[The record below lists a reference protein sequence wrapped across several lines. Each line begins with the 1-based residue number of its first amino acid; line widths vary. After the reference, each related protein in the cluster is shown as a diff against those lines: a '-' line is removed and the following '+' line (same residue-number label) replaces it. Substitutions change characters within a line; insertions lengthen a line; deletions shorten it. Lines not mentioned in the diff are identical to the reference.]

1 MLVFWKQ
8 RIVLL
13 AVPKTG
19 TTALEQA
26 LLPYASAA
34 ILDPPGQ
41 KHVSARQ
48 YRNRL
53 ANFFEQRGKRP
64 MDVVAVMREP
74 VDWLGSWYRY
84 RSRPQLDGKPNST
97 AGISFDD
104 FVTAWLS
111 PSRPAFAEIG
121 SQANF
126 LTDDKGGLAVD
137 RLYRYDRIADLVQ
150 FMEDRLSTRL
160 DLPRANVSPPGPVDL
175 SADTQARLAREARAE
190 FALWESLPGQSSV

>member
-8 RIVLL
+8 KLVLL

-41 KHVSARQ
+41 KHISAPQ

-53 ANFFEQRGKRP
+53 SKFFEQRGHHP
-64 MDVVAVMREP
+64 MDLVAVMREP

-84 RSRPQLDGKPNST
+84 RSRPQLSGKPNST
-97 AGISFDD
+97 QGISFDE
-104 FVTAWLS
+104 FVAAWLQ
-111 PSRPAFAEIG
+111 PKRPDFADVG
-121 SQANF
+121 SQAKF
-126 LTDDKGGLAVD
+126 LTDADGNRAVD
-137 RLYRYDRIADLVQ
+137 HLFRYDRMGDLVA
-150 FMEDRLSTRL
+150 FLENRLEAKF
-160 DLPRANVSPPGPVDL
+160 DIPRANVSPTGAVEL
-175 SADTQARLAREARAE
+175 SPDMRARLEKEAAPE
-190 FALWESLPGQSSV
+190 FTLWQSIGG

>member
-26 LLPYASAA
+26 LLPHASAA

-41 KHVSARQ
+41 KHVSAQQ

-53 ANFFEQRGKRP
+53 SNFFEQRGKRP
-64 MDVVAVMREP
+64 MDLVAVMREP

-97 AGISFDD
+97 AGLSFDA
-104 FVTAWLS
+104 FVAAWLRS
-111 PSRPAFAEIG
+111 DRPSYAEVG

-126 LTDDKGGLAVD
+126 LSDDKGNLAVD
-137 RLYRYDRIADLVQ
+137 RLFRHDRMGDLVAY
-150 FMEDRLSTRL
+150 MEDRLDSRL
-160 DLPRANVSPPGPVDL
+160 NISKANVSPKGPVAL
-175 SADTQARLAREARAE
+175 SPDMRARLMREAPAE
-190 FALWESLPGQSSV
+190 FALWDALVADS

>member
-26 LLPYASAA
+26 LLPHASAA
-34 ILDPPGQ
+34 ILNPPGQ
-41 KHVSARQ
+41 KHVSAQQ

-53 ANFFEQRGKRP
+53 ANFFEQRGKRQ
-64 MDVVAVMREP
+64 MELVAVMREP

-97 AGISFDD
+97 AGMSFDD
-104 FVTAWLS
+104 FVEAWLS
-111 PSRPAFAEIG
+111 PNRPAFAEVG

-126 LTDDKGGLAVD
+126 LSDDRGDLAVD
-137 RLYRYDRIADLVQ
+137 RLFRYDRMAELVLYLEQ
-150 FMEDRLSTRL
+150 TLETRL
-160 DLPRANVSPPGPVDL
+160 DLPQANVSPPGATALSVDM
-175 SADTQARLAREARAE
+175 QARLIREAPAD
-190 FALWESLPGQSSV
+190 FALWNALVNSP

>member
-8 RIVLL
+8 KLVLL

-26 LLPYASAA
+26 LLPHASAA

-41 KHVSARQ
+41 KHISAPQ

-53 ANFFEQRGKRP
+53 SKFFEQRGKHP
-64 MDVVAVMREP
+64 MDLVAVMREP

-84 RSRPQLDGKPNST
+84 RSRAQLAGKANST
-97 AGISFDD
+97 RGISFDD
-104 FVTAWLS
+104 FVAAWLQ
-111 PSRPAFAEIG
+111 PKRPDFADVG

-126 LTDDKGGLAVD
+126 LTDSDGDRAVD
-137 RLYRYDRIADLVQ
+137 HLFRYDRMGDLVA
-150 FMEDRLSTRL
+150 FLENRLNARL
-160 DLPRANVSPPGPVDL
+160 DIPRANVSPPGTVDL
-175 SADTQARLAREARAE
+175 SPDMRARLENEAAAE
-190 FALWESLPGQSSV
+190 FALWRSLDA

>member
-8 RIVLL
+8 RIVFL

-26 LLPYASAA
+26 LLPHASAA

-41 KHVSARQ
+41 KHISATG

-53 ANFFEQRGKRP
+53 SKFFEQRGTRP
-64 MDVVAVMREP
+64 MELVAVMREP
-74 VDWLGSWYRY
+74 EDWLGSWYRY

-97 AGISFDD
+97 SGISFDA
-104 FVTAWLS
+104 FVDAWLS
-111 PSRPAFAEIG
+111 PDQPGFAQVG

-126 LTDDKGGLAVD
+126 LTDDGGEPAVD
-137 RLYRYDRIADLVQ
+137 RIFRYDRIGELVR
-150 FMEDRLSTRL
+150 FMEDRLQTTL
-160 DLPRANVSPPGPVDL
+160 DPGRANVSPERVL
-175 SADTQARLAREARAE
+175 SLSEEMRDRLHREAEAE
-190 FALWESLPGQSSV
+190 FRLWRSLSD

>member
-8 RIVLL
+8 KIVLL

-26 LLPYASAA
+26 LLPHASAA

-41 KHVSARQ
+41 KHVSATG

-53 ANFFEQRGKRP
+53 SKFFEQRGKRP
-64 MDVVAVMREP
+64 MELVAVMRDP

-84 RSRPQLDGKPNST
+84 RSRPQLDGKANST
-97 AGISFDD
+97 RGMSFDT
-104 FVTAWLS
+104 FVDAWLS
-111 PSRPAFAEIG
+111 ADQPGFAQVG

-126 LTDDKGGLAVD
+126 LCDDAGRVAVD
-137 RLYRYDRIADLVQ
+137 RLFRHDRMGELVA
-150 FMEDRLSTRL
+150 FLENRL
-160 DLPRANVSPPGPVDL
+160 DAALELPRSNVSPPGPTDL
-175 SADTQARLAREARAE
+175 SDEMRGRLHREAEAE
-190 FALWESLPGQSSV
+190 FTLWESLPE

>member
-26 LLPYASAA
+26 LLPHASAA

-41 KHVSARQ
+41 KHVSAQQ

-53 ANFFEQRGKRP
+53 SNFFEQRGKRP
-64 MDVVAVMREP
+64 MDLVAVMREP

-97 AGISFDD
+97 AGLSFDA
-104 FVTAWLS
+104 FVAAWLRS
-111 PSRPAFAEIG
+111 DRPSYAEVG

-126 LTDDKGGLAVD
+126 LSDDKRNLAVD
-137 RLYRYDRIADLVQ
+137 RLFRHDRMGDLVAY
-150 FMEDRLSTRL
+150 MEDRLDSRL
-160 DLPRANVSPPGPVDL
+160 NISKANVSPKGPVAL
-175 SADTQARLAREARAE
+175 SPDMRARLMREAPAE
-190 FALWESLPGQSSV
+190 FALWNALVAEG

>member
-26 LLPYASAA
+26 LLPHASAA

-41 KHVSARQ
+41 KHVSAQQ

-53 ANFFEQRGKRP
+53 SNFFEQRGKRP
-64 MDVVAVMREP
+64 MDLVAVMREP

-97 AGISFDD
+97 AGLSFDA
-104 FVTAWLS
+104 FVAAWLRS
-111 PSRPAFAEIG
+111 DRPSYAEVG

-126 LTDDKGGLAVD
+126 LSDDKGNLAVD
-137 RLYRYDRIADLVQ
+137 RLFRHDRMGDLVAY
-150 FMEDRLSTRL
+150 MEDRLDSRL
-160 DLPRANVSPPGPVDL
+160 NISKANVSPKGPVAL
-175 SADTQARLAREARAE
+175 SPDMRTRLMREAPAE
-190 FALWESLPGQSSV
+190 FALWDALVADS

>member
-26 LLPYASAA
+26 LLPHASAA

-41 KHVSARQ
+41 KHVPAMQ

-53 ANFFEQRGKRP
+53 SKFFEQRGKHP
-64 MDVVAVMREP
+64 MDLVAVMREP

-84 RSRPQLDGKPNST
+84 RARQQLEGKPNST
-97 AGISFDD
+97 AGMSFDA
-104 FVTAWLS
+104 FVAAWLR
-111 PSRPAFAEIG
+111 PTRPAFAEVG

-126 LTDDKGGLAVD
+126 LSDEAGTCCVD
-137 RLYRYDRIADLVQ
+137 RLFRYDRLDALTS
-150 FMEDRLSTRL
+150 FLEDRLETRL
-160 DLPRANVSPPGPVDL
+160 DIPRANVSPPGPTRL
-175 SADTQARLAREARAE
+175 SPEMRARLEQEAAAE
-190 FALWESLPGQSSV
+190 FALWQSLRE

>member
-26 LLPYASAA
+26 LLPHASAA

-41 KHVSARQ
+41 KHVSATG

-53 ANFFEQRGKRP
+53 SKFFEQRGKHP
-64 MDVVAVMREP
+64 MELVAVMREP
-74 VDWLGSWYRY
+74 VDWLASWYRY
-84 RSRPQLDGKPNST
+84 RSRPHLDGKANST
-97 AGISFDD
+97 RKISFDA
-104 FVTAWLS
+104 FVDAWLGPDQ
-111 PSRPAFAEIG
+111 PSFAQVG

-126 LTDDKGGLAVD
+126 LCDGAGRVAVD
-137 RLYRYDRIADLVQ
+137 HLYRYDRLADLVG
-150 FMEDRLSTRL
+150 FMEARLDTTL
-160 DLPRANVSPPGPVDL
+160 DLPRRNVSPPGPAVL
-175 SADTQARLAREARAE
+175 SDEMRARLKREAAAE
-190 FALWESLPGQSSV
+190 FTLWDSLRG

>member
-41 KHVSARQ
+41 KHVSAMG

-53 ANFFEQRGKRP
+53 AKFFEQRGKHP
-64 MDVVAVMREP
+64 MELVAVMREP

-97 AGISFDD
+97 AGFSFDA
-104 FVTAWLS
+104 FVEAWLS
-111 PSRPAFAEIG
+111 EKRPAFAEIG

-126 LTDDKGGLAVD
+126 LSDDQGRLAVD
-137 RLYRYDRIADLVQ
+137 RLYRYDRMGDLVS
-150 FMEDRLSTRL
+150 FMEGRLETTL
-160 DLPRANVSPPGPVDL
+160 DIPQANVSPKGPIEL
-175 SADTQARLAREARAE
+175 SDAMRTRLVREAPTE
-190 FALWESLPGQSSV
+190 FALWDSLSDQN